1 MKDRTQ
7 KYGIITAVSMVVGS
21 VIGSGVFFKT
31 ESINKI
37 TDGNVFYSVTAWIV
51 GAIVMVLCLLAF
63 AQITS
68 TCGEKGGI
76 YAVSKS
82 VNSERY
88 SRFAGVFA
96 AMVYYPS
103 LVSVL
108 AYLTAKYTFLTI
120 GGEDKIYLIILSF
133 VFLSASFLHNALSPY
148 ISGKVQVVTTILKLV
163 PLFLMITL
171 GIQKGEL
178 ASNLGNKTA
187 IDFKTA
193 FFPSVTAT
201 LFAYEGWISATS
213 IGKNLENSRKNLPLA
228 LVIGGIIISM
238 VYILYYLGIMGAVKS
253 ETLINYGSDGI
264 KIAFSNIVGKW
275 GSMLSVF
282 VAISCY
288 GALNSLV
295 MGCGNSTSEVFDKN
309 MKTSYFAGFIVSF
322 LWLLY
327 LITDQNISTLN
338 FRFDSTELP
347 VVTMYAI
354 YIPIF
359 FGFAKKKKKTKTTIL
374 CIGGII
380 ASLFAVVCGMLAHIG
395 EIASYMVILSAIF
408 LLCSAFGKKT
418 PPEI

>member
-1 MKDRTQ
+1 MKEKTQ
-7 KYGIITAVSMVVGS
+7 KYGVITAVSMVVGS
-21 VIGSGVFFKT
+21 VIGSGVFFKS

-37 TDGNVFYSVTAWIV
+37 TDGNVFSSVIAWVV
-51 GAIVMVLCLLAF
+51 GAIVMMLCLLTF

-68 TCGEKGGI
+68 AYGEKGGI

-82 VNSERY
+82 VNSEKY
-88 SRFAGVFA
+88 SRFAGVFTA
-96 AMVYYPS
+96 TVYYPS

-108 AYLTAKYTFLTI
+108 AYLTAKYAFLTI
-120 GGEDKIYLIILSF
+120 GGEDKIHLIILSL
-133 VFLSASFLHNALSPY
+133 VFLLSAFLHNALSPSV
-148 ISGKVQVVTTILKLV
+148 SGKVQVVTTVLKLI

-178 ASNLGNKTA
+178 ASNIGNNTTT
-187 IDFKTA
+187 DFKTA

-201 LFAYEGWISATS
+201 LFAYEGWISATCV
-213 IGKNLENSRKNLPLA
+213 GKNLENSRKNLPLA
-228 LVIGGIIISM
+228 LVIGGTIISM

-253 ETLINYGSDGI
+253 ETLINYGSEGI

-275 GSMLSVF
+275 GRMLSLF

-295 MGCGNSTSEVFDKN
+295 MGCGNSANEVFGKN
-309 MKTSYFAGFIVSF
+309 IKISYFLGFVISL

-327 LITDQNISTLN
+327 LIEDQGSFN

-359 FGFAKKKKKTKTTIL
+359 SGFAKKEKKVKTTIL
-374 CIGGII
+374 CIGGIA
-380 ASLFAVVCGMLAHIG
+380 ASIFAVTCGVLSHIG
-395 EIASYMVILSAIF
+395 EIASYLMILSAIL
-408 LLCSAFGKKT
+408 LLCKKR
-418 PPEI
+418 